1 MSRAVVFVDGAPR
14 GVRTFSVRGGLTLGT
29 NTRQSVPV
37 VQNKMKDEMMMKDAS
52 CLSDSTKEMAAPMT
66 HMMTTLYT
74 DMPTYL
80 ESLSAGM
87 LTWRVSHARKAPK
100 ICNRECNMRE
110 HQTAPHCKARAD
122 VPAIRRVH
130 HDG

>member
-80 ESLSAGM
+80 ESFSAGM
-87 LTWRVSHARKAPK
+87 LT
-100 ICNRECNMRE
+100 
-110 HQTAPHCKARAD
+110 
-122 VPAIRRVH
+122 
-130 HDG
+130 